1 MRRVRAG
8 LAFHVTGSVVLAAGY
23 CLCLGQVWAAPVDVS
38 GSVGYTF
45 RSLSNDRIDDVSNQ
59 LLGTL
64 HLRSYLWEPWFA
76 TVEGGATIAK
86 DSSDLDDGQNSSSST
101 SDIYT
106 GDLALNLLPE
116 SRTPFRLVY
125 QATDSRVDNT
135 TVDNPLIR
143 LSGEDFKT
151 TNLDLRQS
159 YITEEGHRIQARYG
173 TRTWD
178 SDINGKYTDDVAGV
192 ELDWRPERQRL
203 LFRGNVETIDQTR
216 TGRHQDNLL
225 LDLDHY
231 YFPSDDFRVDTKI
244 SHYNL
249 DTTFDGST
257 GLVDTTNTDMTQ
269 ASSFT
274 FWRPTDRRWTVS
286 AGARAF
292 TMAGDNSAQ
301 SSDQSNIGVTA
312 GAFYQYSKHL
322 RFDGSA
328 TFTKGEVSSASQTTN
343 TQHLGALYQSDLA
356 EVRGFTYE
364 WYGSGALENQGDP
377 DRQLQSVGATLG
389 HDAQKIWMAGPAAS
403 LRLSLSQ
410 SVNGLLSTGDGYSS
424 ERLDHNASLGWNE
437 SAADGTTLLQATVSD
452 SRNFGDLS
460 DQQQLINF
468 QASRYQTISRRS
480 TLSGSFTLQT
490 VVRDF
495 STGSPYITS
504 NNRTVTSATGQVT
517 YTQQTLFDVP
527 RLQFN
532 SDLRVSQASTN
543 EGADRNEWENRLDY
557 TIGLVDTSLSLRWLD
572 NGDESS
578 TLLYFRVM
586 RRF

>member
-8 LAFHVTGSVVLAAGY
+8 LAFHVTGSVVLAAGS
-23 CLCLGQVWAAPVDVS
+23 CLCLGQAWAAPVDVS

-45 RSLSNDRIDDVSNQ
+45 RTLSNDRIDDVSNQ

-76 TVEGGATIAK
+76 TVEGGATITK

-159 YITEEGHRIQARYG
+159 YISEEGHRIQARYG

-178 SDINGKYTDDVAGV
+178 SDINGKYTDDVAGI

-231 YFPSDDFRVDTKI
+231 YFPNDDFRVDTKV
-244 SHYNL
+244 SHYSL

-257 GLVDTTNTDMTQ
+257 GLVDTTNTDVTQ

-301 SSDQSNIGVTA
+301 SSDQNNIGVTA
-312 GAFYQYSKHL
+312 GAFYQYSKRL

-343 TQHLGALYQSDLA
+343 TQHFGALYQSDLA

-364 WYGSGALENQGDP
+364 WYGSGAVENQGDP
-377 DRQLQSVGATLG
+377 DRQLQSVGATFG

-424 ERLDHNASLGWNE
+424 ERFDHSASLGWNE
-437 SAADGTTLLQATVSD
+437 SAAEGTTLLQATVSD
-452 SRNFGDLS
+452 SRNIGDLS